1 MQSIRGFT
9 LVEIIMVMVILSIL
23 AIVAAPRFINLQS
36 SAYKVQQKNI
46 IAAVNSTISLGQVKA
61 AVDGVTNGKIE
72 IDDKFICF
80 VGSYPAVRWDHI
92 LDSEWDST
100 EKQCGSSSNNI
111 LGLME
116 LDKKLTEREVNIKDG
131 TVTNSGCNNP
141 CATSS
146 DSDGATDP
154 IFIAIAEDCI
164 VRIAQSGASKP
175 EVKGFGACDP

>member
-80 VGSYPAVRWDHI
+80 A
-92 LDSEWDST
+92 
-100 EKQCGSSSNNI
+100 
-111 LGLME
+111 
-116 LDKKLTEREVNIKDG
+116 
-131 TVTNSGCNNP
+131 
-141 CATSS
+141 
-146 DSDGATDP
+146 
-154 IFIAIAEDCI
+154 
-164 VRIAQSGASKP
+164 
-175 EVKGFGACDP
+175 